1 MSVCVAEKKPRKA
14 KSKAKASPAI
24 EEEEPKE
31 EIHASLTVSIQL
43 LEGAITPVTLKSLEK
58 DYTGRP
64 AYSALP
70 VMLSVHSDKP
80 ARHH

>member
-1 MSVCVAEKKPRKA
+1 M
-14 KSKAKASPAI
+14 KASPAI

-43 LEGAITPVTLKSLEK
+43 LEGAITAVTLKSLEK

-70 VMLSVHSDKP
+70 VLLLLHSKNLSKAAPQDMGYSEDCLFCLL
-80 ARHH
+80 R